1 MNKKNYDDLKEL
13 YLNVNSQFR
22 RYIGHVS
29 TNVGGVFEDLKSN
42 EEKGS
47 VYVHVPK
54 AQQKAAIIFL
64 NSYVFGSLDWLIKVF
79 SCLNFSNFPLEIFSI
94 ILSPLPEFFS
104 SSIII
109 SFSFSN
115 VFLSS

>member
-1 MNKKNYDDLKEL
+1 MKLTMVFLIKKNGIQNLKRILPKLLEWSYEEGKNYDDLKEL

-47 VYVHVPK
+47 VYVQ
-54 AQQKAAIIFL
+54 ALYNCAI
-64 NSYVFGSLDWLIKVF
+64 
-79 SCLNFSNFPLEIFSI
+79 
-94 ILSPLPEFFS
+94 
-104 SSIII
+104 
-109 SFSFSN
+109 
-115 VFLSS
+115 